1 MGGNTT
7 RKPFVMNADIRNCH
21 KPRMVNPKIDTHLNK
36 PVAVN
41 HADRIETAVTMR
53 DRANLISR
61 HMSAGSM
68 IMADNQADAFV
79 KLLYDTKGI
88 VLSVMVAKI
97 LSDHIWLKLQGYSEG
112 NDANRANSQPF
123 DEEQVK
129 AMFPHGDKINE
140 VTTFFKETSTLYD
153 KTKNLM
159 HHSANCDSP
168 TPDARWNVK
177 TVTALNSE
185 HQQILDEQSLMT
197 SDEIMESWK
206 TEFYNMVNRLFTDDV
221 WQRLMDN
228 ETEQMQLLN
237 NNISDDPQ
245 GDLEGFITR
254 YKQCFTPSIDSNIT
268 SEVQQLSFLLKSGF
282 TSHLVMDEWERILP
296 SNEESK
302 LNMGSSQ
309 TPLEQIGKKNLGT
322 YTVTFSTEYM
332 IPLMTHRKI

>member
-1 MGGNTT
+1 MSASLPMRQSMVFTKYQTTPVGVNTT
-7 RKPFVMNADIRNCH
+7 RKPFTMNADIKNGL
-21 KPRMVNPKIDTHLNK
+21 KQIVNPKIDSILNK
-36 PVAVN
+36 AVTIN

-97 LSDHIWLKLQGYSEG
+97 LSDNIWLKLQGYSEG

-129 AMFPHGDKINE
+129 VMFPHGDNINE
-140 VTTFFKETSTLYD
+140 VTTFFTETGILYD

-159 HHSANCDSP
+159 HHSTNCVSP

-177 TVTALNSE
+177 IVTALNNE

-197 SDEIMESWK
+197 SDEIMEHWK

-221 WQRLMDN
+221 WQRIMDH

-237 NNISDDPQ
+237 NSISDDPQ
-245 GDLEGFITR
+245 GDLDACITR
-254 YKQCFTPSIDSNIT
+254 YQKCITPSINSTIT

-282 TSHLVMDEWERILP
+282 TSSLEMDPWERILP
-296 SNEESK
+296 SHEESK
-302 LNMGSSQ
+302 LSMGSAQ
-309 TPLEQIGKKNLGT
+309 TPLEQFL
-322 YTVTFSTEYM
+322 
-332 IPLMTHRKI
+332 